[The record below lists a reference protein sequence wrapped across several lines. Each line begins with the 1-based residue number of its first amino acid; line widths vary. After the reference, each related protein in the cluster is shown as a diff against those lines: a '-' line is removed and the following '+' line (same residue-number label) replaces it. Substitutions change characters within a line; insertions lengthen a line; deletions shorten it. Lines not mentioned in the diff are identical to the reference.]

1 MSDLKGGLVVVVPAR
16 GLTGAKTRLAAA
28 LSPEAR
34 ASLTER
40 MLGRVV
46 RVALEAEV
54 AAAVLVVSPDG
65 AALDVVSR
73 VDRRVVPLPQDV
85 AMPGLNPA
93 LEQARRWARQRG
105 AAAML
110 VLFGDLPLLTANDV
124 QALGWA
130 DAPVVLAPDRHGR
143 GTNALLVRLGDD
155 DPQVEFRFQFGAGS
169 LDAHLAEATRLG
181 LEAVTVI
188 SSGTAF
194 DLDTPEDWRRLVD
207 DDAAGIALSGVR
219 VTPAPGAS

>member
-1 MSDLKGGLVVVVPAR
+1 MSDLKGGLVIVVPAR
-16 GLTGAKTRLAAA
+16 GLNGAKTRLAAA

-40 MLGRVV
+40 MLGHVV

-54 AAAVLVVSPDG
+54 AAAVLVVSPDD
-65 AALDVVSR
+65 AALDVASR
-73 VDRRVVPLPQDV
+73 VDRRIVPLPQDV
-85 AMPGLNPA
+85 TTPGLNPA
-93 LEQARRWARQRG
+93 LEQARTWARQRG

-110 VLFGDLPLLTANDV
+110 VLFGDLPLLTVNDV

-130 DAPVVLAPDRHGR
+130 DAPVALAPDRHGR
-143 GTNALLVRLGDD
+143 GTNALLVRLGYD

-169 LDAHLAEATRLG
+169 LDAHVAEAARLG

-194 DLDTPEDWRRLVD
+194 DLDTPEDWRRLI
-207 DDAAGIALSGVR
+207 DDAEEIAIAGLT
-219 VTPAPGAS
+219 VTPSPGAS